1 MNFFFVGCC
10 GYVKRLYICAI
21 KSNTNNKHTMK
32 AQFEIGKTYEAIGY
46 YGDTTFTVISRTEKT
61 VTIQTY
67 SMGVKS
73 VKIRNVIN
81 DMESICYGAWMG
93 TPDRTA

>member
-1 MNFFFVGCC
+1 M
-10 GYVKRLYICAI
+10 
-21 KSNTNNKHTMK
+21 ST
-32 AQFEIGKTYEAIGY
+32 QFQIGKTYEAIGY

-67 SMGVKS
+67 SMGVKR

-81 DMESICYGAWMG
+81 DMESIYYGAWMA
-93 TPDRTA
+93 TPERPLKS

>member
-1 MNFFFVGCC
+1 M
-10 GYVKRLYICAI
+10 YICAI
-21 KSNTNNKHTMK
+21 KTNTNHKHIMK